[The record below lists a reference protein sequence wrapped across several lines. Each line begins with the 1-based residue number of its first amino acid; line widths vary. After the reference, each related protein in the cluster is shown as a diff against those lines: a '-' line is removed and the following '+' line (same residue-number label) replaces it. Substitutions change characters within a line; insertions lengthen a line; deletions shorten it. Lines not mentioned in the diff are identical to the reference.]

1 MVILFTD
8 TNAKEIGVYKTCLWH
23 QVDGGG
29 FAMFQIK
36 IYYSTHAVIQK
47 TKFHAS
53 FWILF
58 VFSSLYIYRFKKLCN
73 K

>member
-23 QVDGGG
+23 QLDGRG

-36 IYYSTHAVIQK
+36 I
-47 TKFHAS
+47 
-53 FWILF
+53 
-58 VFSSLYIYRFKKLCN
+58 SLLLNSCCN
-73 K
+73 PEN